1 MEVTDIIGI
10 ILLWMKEVNSISEA
24 DCPTF
29 LARSSVP
36 CSSCMAESV
45 SLRSPWQEDNKAD
58 CVQAGAA
65 SVVAS

>member
-10 ILLWMKEVNSISEA
+10 ILLMDKGVNLTSET

-29 LARSSVP
+29 LAWSSVP